1 VKFEWDP
8 DKAIENLAKHRVSFD
23 EAVTVFNDTLA
34 ISYPDP
40 DHSQGELRSV
50 TFGQSSEARL
60 LVVSHTE
67 TDDTLHVISARVA
80 TRSERK
86 IYEEG

>member
-1 VKFEWDP
+1 MKFEWDQ
-8 DKAIENLAKHRVSFD
+8 DKAIANLAKHGVSFD
-23 EAVTVFNDTLA
+23 EAVTVFNDALA

-40 DHSQGELRSV
+40 DHSESEPRAV
-50 TFGQSSEARL
+50 TFGHSSEARL

-67 TDDTLHVISARVA
+67 RDDTLHIISARVA
-80 TRSERK
+80 TRSERE